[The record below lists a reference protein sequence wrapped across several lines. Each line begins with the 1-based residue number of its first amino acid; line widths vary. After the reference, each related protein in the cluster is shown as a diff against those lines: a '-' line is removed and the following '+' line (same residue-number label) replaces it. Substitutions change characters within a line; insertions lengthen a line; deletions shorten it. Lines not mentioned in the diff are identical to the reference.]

1 MVTDANYKLKF
12 TIDAFIND
20 QGVPEYQFATTL
32 DRLAGRN
39 LAQWILALYS
49 ETEE

>member
-1 MVTDANYKLKF
+1 MKLIEPLNHILMNDLS
-12 TIDAFIND
+12 TND